1 MPAKDRR
8 TIITLT
14 TDFGHRDHYVGSL
27 RGVIHDINP
36 QVKLI
41 DITHDIPSYDI
52 IHGAYVIGSTY
63 YLFPR
68 GTIHV
73 GVVDPGVGGRRL
85 PILVQTEN
93 YFFIGPDNG
102 LFSMVSLREKIV
114 AIYHLTNPRYF
125 RPEVS
130 QTFHG
135 RDLFTPVAAHLARG
149 VKPRQFGA
157 RVREMRRL
165 PLFAMDVTPHQL
177 QGHIIAIDK
186 FGNAITNITR
196 EAFSAHVRGK
206 SFVLQIGSKRI
217 SRICETYS
225 QVAPGEAVAV
235 FGSNH
240 LLELALY
247 QGSIADFWRLKRGQ
261 SLTARIVPARKR
273 PQSKFS

>member
-1 MPAKDRR
+1 MPSKDRR

-85 PILVQTEN
+85 PILVQTEK
-93 YFFIGPDNG
+93 YYFIGPDNG
-102 LFSMVSLREKIV
+102 LFSMISLREKIV
-114 AIYHLTNPRYF
+114 AIYHLKNPRYF

-130 QTFHG
+130 HTFHG

-149 VKPRQFGA
+149 VRPHQFGP
-157 RVREMRRL
+157 RLRELRCL
-165 PLFAMDVTPHQL
+165 PLFEMTATSTQL

-196 EAFSAHVRGK
+196 EAFSAQVK
-206 SFVLQIGSKRI
+206 KNDFVLQVGARRI
-217 SRICETYS
+217 TRICQTYS
-225 QVAPGEAVAV
+225 QVAPGETVAV

-273 PQSKFS
+273 P